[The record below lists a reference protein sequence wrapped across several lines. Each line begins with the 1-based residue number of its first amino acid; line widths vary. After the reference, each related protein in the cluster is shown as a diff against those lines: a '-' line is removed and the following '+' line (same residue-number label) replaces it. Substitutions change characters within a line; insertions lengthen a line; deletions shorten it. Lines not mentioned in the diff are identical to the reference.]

1 MWGKERE
8 NSPRILLEIEKV
20 EFGEADAAIVAEE
33 NAWEGEV
40 TQRNSSSNVLGG
52 PLKSL
57 AEDILHMY
65 KVKPNKGE
73 AEEL

>member
-33 NAWEGEV
+33 NA
-40 TQRNSSSNVLGG
+40 
-52 PLKSL
+52 
-57 AEDILHMY
+57 
-65 KVKPNKGE
+65 
-73 AEEL
+73 